1 MIWGIWSLASPH
13 CSADSCSCLALYQK
27 IIEFLVK
34 SLPLQQEHWVYD
46 PGKVEEVF
54 TSWVAG
60 LHCPASLTC
69 IQDKLKLLREIT
81 CMMKTVRMIKTV
93 HLSGSRFI
101 NTIAHYSQGKPN
113 FEEFVVD
120 GYSFFLVTTNLL
132 LFNNNMHIY
141 RWPAVWQQ
149 IIRFIFPVS
158 LVSL

>member
-1 MIWGIWSLASPH
+1 
-13 CSADSCSCLALYQK
+13 
-27 IIEFLVK
+27 
-34 SLPLQQEHWVYD
+34 
-46 PGKVEEVF
+46 
-54 TSWVAG
+54 
-60 LHCPASLTC
+60 
-69 IQDKLKLLREIT
+69 
-81 CMMKTVRMIKTV
+81 MIKTV

-120 GYSFFLVTTNLL
+120 GYSSFLVTTNLL

-158 LVSL
+158 LVSLQRGLRTRKVSVKCSSWMETSAWLSTCAYLWCCFLCVCWKWIGTTGINRFELCIVKCYRGGLAGFCNTSGTPYITPQS